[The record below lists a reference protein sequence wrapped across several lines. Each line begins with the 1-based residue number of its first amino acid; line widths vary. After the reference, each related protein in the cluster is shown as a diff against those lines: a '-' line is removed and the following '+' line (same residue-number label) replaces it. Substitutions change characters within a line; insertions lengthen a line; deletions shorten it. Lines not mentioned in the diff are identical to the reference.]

1 MPRSGWYDTNS
12 NINFDAKTI
21 TTNDAAAAKGIS
33 EAFNGFGK
41 VLSDREATNKL
52 DAELER
58 KKLNDEQDLKLK
70 LQNAYN
76 IQEDRGIAKQ
86 EKADKLAQ
94 DEINNEVF
102 KEMLKYKTKEEFSS
116 NVNPDLVKFAD
127 GKTMVATEAF
137 YNKSEQEK
145 ENLKRAAED
154 AENKIKLAE
163 MGLKLQEQKVKTE
176 SAKGKAE
183 SSDNRSVKAAD
194 DSLIGKN
201 IATLFGG
208 VYDPSSGEI
217 SGLDKDNAKKV
228 AEIQSNASRIYK
240 ENKDITHNEASYM
253 AFKNYE
259 KSLATPIIQE
269 NTRKPENKE
278 SVIINKPTEEDN
290 STSISKSIL
299 GDREER
305 FNKTKEKIGERL
317 SRLVPTV
324 DPDFKDPYYQIRA
337 NIVPENNVT
346 PVMDDTK
353 KVQNPEQAARLKK
366 LEEIKNMS
374 LK

>member
-1 MPRSGWYDTNS
+1 MSRSGWYDINS

-86 EKADKLAQ
+86 EKADKQAQ

-102 KEMLKYKTKEEFSS
+102 KEMLKYKTKEDFNA
-116 NVNPDLVKFAD
+116 NVNPDLIKFAD
-127 GKTMVATEAF
+127 GKTAVAVEGY
-137 YNKSEQEK
+137 YNKSEAEK
-145 ENLKRAAED
+145 KAIDQAAKD
-154 AENKIKLAE
+154 AENKIKMAE
-163 MGLKLQEQKVKTE
+163 MGLQLEGQKVETKI
-176 SAKGKAE
+176 AKQKAD
-183 SSDNRSVKAAD
+183 SSENRSVKAAD

-208 VYDPSSGEI
+208 VYNPTTGEI
-217 SGLDKDNAKKV
+217 TGLDKDNAKKV
-228 AEIQSNASRIYK
+228 LEIQADASKIFK
-240 ENKDITHNEASYM
+240 ENKDITHNEASNI

-259 KSLATPIIQE
+259 KSLATPPPPPDETI
-269 NTRKPENKE
+269 KDPF
-278 SVIINKPTEEDN
+278 
-290 STSISKSIL
+290 
-299 GDREER
+299 GW
-305 FNKTKEKIGERL
+305 NKTK
-317 SRLVPTV
+317 
-324 DPDFKDPYYQIRA
+324 
-337 NIVPENNVT
+337 
-346 PVMDDTK
+346 
-353 KVQNPEQAARLKK
+353 
-366 LEEIKNMS
+366 
-374 LK
+374 